1 MAGAFGG
8 NTLSQLNNNQT
19 NLQWRNAINT
29 AFTTLEAVSA
39 QVVVLSAQNPD
50 TTSGLLV
57 ELSGKA
63 GSKTG
68 IWGQVN
74 NYHASNVVVRTT
86 SGAIVAVSGVA
97 KSTLSGLLELSAKSS
112 YIFAGGGANNSIS
125 GGLLELSAKVGEG
138 KSLSAAISARAL
150 SANTKLATRVDVDLT
165 AGNKLVLSG
174 KSPFLNTQRLY
185 LYLLLQ
191 F

>member
-97 KSTLSGLLELSAKSS
+97 KSALSGTKRELRAKRTP
-112 YIFAGGGANNSIS
+112 F
-125 GGLLELSAKVGEG
+125 
-138 KSLSAAISARAL
+138 
-150 SANTKLATRVDVDLT
+150 
-165 AGNKLVLSG
+165 NKIKAVTWIV
-174 KSPFLNTQRLY
+174 NA
-185 LYLLLQ
+185 
-191 F
+191 